1 MQETLTGWG
10 VLRLAKRRIYEI
22 AKQFKVSSD
31 ALVSLLRSLNYDVK
45 SHMSVVDEK
54 MEADIR
60 KKFEQQKEEVKKR
73 DERKREKHE
82 EIARKEER
90 ERRAKKKRKREKAR
104 KKGLKPVQKR
114 RKRRQQRPVIDKQ
127 EVAESVKRTL
137 ASMEGRKPGRRRRK
151 RTDRGGEVDVE
162 EGQVVRVSEF
172 ISVAELAQQMD
183 VSPATVIS
191 KCMELGLMVTI
202 NQRLDMDTITMVA
215 DEFGYEVERIE
226 GYGLEE
232 LIEEKEKAEEDL
244 QPRAPVVTVMGHV
257 DHGKT
262 SLLDYIRESN
272 IIGGEFGGITQHI
285 GAYEVK
291 LPGGEITF
299 LDTPGHEAFTAMR
312 ARGAQITDIVVLV
325 IAADDSIMPQT
336 AEAIDH
342 ARAAGVPIIVAINK
356 IDLPTANPEAI
367 KKKLTEYGLT
377 VEEWGG
383 RTIACEVSAKTGEGV
398 DKLLEMILLQ
408 AELLEL
414 KADVKGKAQGVIIEA
429 RLDKGRGVVATVLV
443 QRGILRVGQ
452 PFVTGLCYGKVRTLT
467 NEWGQSV
474 QKAGPSIP
482 IQVTGISGMPQ
493 AGDPFYVVD
502 SEREARDLSLKRQQ
516 LKREEEI
523 RRVGKRL
530 TLKDIYDQIK
540 AGEVK
545 ELRLIIKGD
554 VDGSVEAMSDALEK
568 LEAEGVRVV
577 VIHKGVGEVNA
588 SDILLAAASEAI
600 VIGFHVGP
608 DPRARELAVREQVD
622 VRRYEVIYEAVS
634 DIESA
639 LKGMLEPEF
648 EEEILGT
655 AQVRE
660 VFRISKVG
668 VIAGSFVQSGLVRR
682 NAKVRVK
689 RDGEV
694 IHEGKIASLK
704 RFKNDVAE
712 VQTGLECGIG
722 LEDFDDFQA
731 NDLLEVYQL
740 HQVER

>member
-1 MQETLTGWG
+1 
-10 VLRLAKRRIYEI
+10 LAKRRIYEV

-31 ALVSLLRSLNYDVK
+31 ALVSLLKSLNYDVK
-45 SHMSVVDEK
+45 SHMSAVDEK

-90 ERRAKKKRKREKAR
+90 ERRAKKKRKREKA
-104 KKGLKPVQKR
+104 KKKVIKPDQKR
-114 RKRRQQRPVIDKQ
+114 RRRRQQRPVIDQ
-127 EVAESVKRTL
+127 QQVAESVKRTL

-151 RTDRGGEVDVE
+151 RTDRGAGEVEAE

-172 ISVAELAQQMD
+172 VSVAELAQQMD
-183 VSPATVIS
+183 ATPATVIS
-191 KCMELGLMVTI
+191 KCLELGLMVTI

-215 DEFGYEVERIE
+215 DEFGYEVEQIK

-232 LIEEKEKAEEDL
+232 LVEEKVEAEQDL
-244 QPRAPVVTVMGHV
+244 QPRSPVVTVMGHV

-262 SLLDYIRESN
+262 SLLDHIRESN
-272 IIGGEFGGITQHI
+272 VIAGESGGITQHI
-285 GAYEVK
+285 GAYEVQ
-291 LPGGEITF
+291 LPGGKITF

-312 ARGAQITDIVVLV
+312 ARGAQATDIVVLV

-336 AEAIDH
+336 TEAIDH

-356 IDLPTANPEAI
+356 IDLPSANPEAI
-367 KKKLTEYGLT
+367 KQKLPEYGLT

-383 RTIACEVSAKTGEGV
+383 RTIACEVSAKTGEGI

-414 KADVKGKAQGVIIEA
+414 KADPHGKAQGVIIES
-429 RLDKGRGVVATVLV
+429 RLDKGRGSVATVLV
-443 QRGILRVGQ
+443 QRGTLQAGQ
-452 PFVTGLCYGKVRTLT
+452 PFVTGLCYGKVRTLV
-467 NEWGQSV
+467 NEWGKPV
-474 QKAGPSIP
+474 QMAGPSVP
-482 IQVTGISGMPQ
+482 VQVTGSSGIPQ

-502 SEREARDLSLKRQQ
+502 NEREARDLCLKRQQ
-516 LKREEEI
+516 LKREEEF
-523 RRVGKRL
+523 RRVSRRL

-540 AGEVK
+540 SGEVK

-568 LEAEGVRVV
+568 LMVESVRVT
-577 VIHKGVGEVNA
+577 VIHKGVGSINT
-588 SDILLAAASEAI
+588 SDILLATASNAI
-600 VIGFHVGP
+600 VIGFHVDP
-608 DPRARELAVREQVD
+608 DSGARELAARERVD
-622 VRRYEVIYEAVS
+622 IRCYNVIYEAVS
-634 DIESA
+634 DVESA
-639 LKGMLEPEF
+639 LKGLLEPEY

-655 AQVRE
+655 AEVRE
-660 VFRISKVG
+660 VFRISKLG
-668 VIAGSFVQSGLVRR
+668 AIAGSFVQSGMIKR

-694 IHEGKIASLK
+694 IHDGKVSSLK

-712 VQTGLECGIG
+712 VQTGFECGIG
-722 LEDFDDFQA
+722 VEEFHDFQA
-731 NDLLEVYQL
+731 NDLLEVYRL
-740 HQVER
+740 NEVER

>member
-1 MQETLTGWG
+1 M
-10 VLRLAKRRIYEI
+10 LRLAKRRIYEV

-31 ALVSLLRSLNYDVK
+31 ALVSLLKSLGYDVR

-90 ERRAKKKRKREKAR
+90 EKRTTKKRKRDR
-104 KKGLKPVQKR
+104 VKKKVHKPAQKR
-114 RKRRQQRPVIDKQ
+114 RRRRQQRPAIDQQ

-137 ASMEGRKPGRRRRK
+137 ASMEGRKPGRHRRK
-151 RTDRGGEVDVE
+151 KIDRGGEVVEE

-172 ISVAELAQQMD
+172 ISVAELAQQME

-191 KCMELGLMVTI
+191 KCLELGLMVTI

-215 DEFGYEVERIE
+215 DEFGYEVEKIE

-232 LIEEKEKAEEDL
+232 LVEVEVEEDL

-272 IIGGEFGGITQHI
+272 IIAGESGGITQHI
-285 GAYEVK
+285 GAYEVH
-291 LPGGEITF
+291 LPAGKITF

-312 ARGAQITDIVVLV
+312 ARGAQATDIVVLV
-325 IAADDSIMPQT
+325 IAADDNVMPQT
-336 AEAIDH
+336 IEAIDH

-356 IDLPTANPEAI
+356 IDLPGADAEAI
-367 KKKLTEYGLT
+367 KKQLPKYGLT

-383 RTIACEVSAKTGEGV
+383 RTIACEVSAKTGDGV
-398 DKLLEMILLQ
+398 DKLLELILLQ

-414 KADVKGKAQGVIIEA
+414 KANVKGKAQGVIIES
-429 RLDKGRGVVATVLV
+429 RLDKGRGAVATILM
-443 QRGILRVGQ
+443 QRGTLQVGQ

-467 NEWGQSV
+467 NEWGKV
-474 QKAGPSIP
+474 VRKASPSDP
-482 IQVTGISGMPQ
+482 VQVTGISDVPQ

-502 SEREARDLSLKRQQ
+502 SEREARDLCLKRQQ
-516 LKREEEI
+516 LKREEEF
-523 RRVGKRL
+523 RRVTKSL
-530 TLKDIYDQIK
+530 TLKDIYNQIK
-540 AGEVK
+540 SGEIK

-554 VDGSVEAMSDALEK
+554 VDGSVEAMSDSLEK
-568 LEAEGVRVV
+568 LEVEGVRVV
-577 VIHKGVGEVNA
+577 VIHKGVGAINA
-588 SDILLAAASEAI
+588 SDVLLATASEAI
-600 VIGFHVGP
+600 IIGFHVGP
-608 DPRARELAVREQVD
+608 DAGARDLATRERVD
-622 VRRYEVIYEAVS
+622 IRCYNVIYEAVS

-639 LKGMLEPEF
+639 LKGLLEPEY

-655 AQVRE
+655 AEVRE
-660 VFRISKVG
+660 LFRVSKVG
-668 VIAGSFVQSGLVRR
+668 VIAGSLVQSGLVKR
-682 NAKVRVK
+682 NANVRVK
-689 RDGEV
+689 RNGEI
-694 IHEGKIASLK
+694 IHKGKISSLK

-712 VQTGLECGIG
+712 VQSGFECGIG
-722 LEDFDDFQA
+722 LENFDDFQTK
-731 NDLLEVYQL
+731 DILEVYQL
-740 HQVER
+740 NEVQR